1 MNIKQIA
8 AGIIIYDGKVLLG
21 QRKKGKDLEFKWEL
35 PGGKL
40 EEGETLPECL
50 CRELIEELN
59 RQIVVKDFFMKT
71 DYTYNFGHIVLNT
84 FIAECTDPSIT
95 KTEAPQISHQCV
107 VFKKHADRAKYL
119 DYLLHKPDF
128 FGLVFLRTVV
138 AAYIKSLQ

>member
-1 MNIKQIA
+1 MNIIQIA

-59 RQIVVKDFFMKT
+59 LQIVVKDFFMKT

-95 KTEAPQISHQCV
+95 KTEAHEQYAWVEPKDLLSYDLAP
-107 VFKKHADRAKYL
+107 ADI
-119 DYLLHKPDF
+119 P
-128 FGLVFLRTVV
+128 VV

>member
-1 MNIKQIA
+1 MNIIQIA

-21 QRKKGKDLEFKWEL
+21 QRKKGKDLEFNWEL

-59 RQIVVKDFFMKT
+59 LQIVVKDFFMKT

-95 KTEAPQISHQCV
+95 KTEAHEQYAWVEPKDLLSYDLAP
-107 VFKKHADRAKYL
+107 ADI
-119 DYLLHKPDF
+119 P
-128 FGLVFLRTVV
+128 VV